1 MRIQQKK
8 ADDESLYKRAKK
20 AVANGDKTMKPLVEY
35 YEGTRTPTREKYP
48 AQYNL
53 RERIISKHG
62 STTATQ
68 LQKQYGAY
76 HSFWYR
82 LLRKRY
88 RKVPEGMA
96 RKMLTKLTG
105 EDHTKEQDWD
115 SFYRAQKFLR
125 EVDVLKTWCRKN
137 EIPYQKACKIRQG
150 TYKNVP
156 EVVEEILG
164 VIEG

>member
-1 MRIQQKK
+1 MRINQKK
-8 ADDESLYKRAKK
+8 ASDRALYNRYKDVPESHDMYPFVQWYR
-20 AVANGDKTMKPLVEY
+20 GD
-35 YEGTRTPTREKYP
+35 RTPPEEKYP
-48 AQYNL
+48 VQYEL
-53 RERIISKHG
+53 RERIIGESL
-62 STTATQ
+62 TATE
-68 LQKQYGAY
+68 LTKKYGAY
-76 HSFWYR
+76 HSFWHR
-82 LLRKRY
+82 LLKKRY
-88 RKVPEGMA
+88 RKVPESTA

-125 EVDVLKTWCRKN
+125 EVDVLKTWCREN

-156 EVVEEILG
+156 DVVGEILD